1 MILCIYIHGY
11 SIYHWV
17 EQVDELM
24 IILSYKLADKMSHLT
39 LNIFLGIL
47 SIGISSLEYY
57 AHLSEWSQRCDSRP
71 LHPPKLIGGV

>member
-47 SIGISSLEYY
+47 SIGISSLEY
-57 AHLSEWSQRCDSRP
+57 
-71 LHPPKLIGGV
+71 